1 MQHPQSSSNFNGALS
16 GLRQFLATESPLKVY
31 FKVCFLFPLKS
42 SFCSEEFVISF
53 CSNFFVIYKNG
64 LTKKL
69 RLISK
74 FMTSQP
80 GKQAITLHILPNIA
94 IPKVNQTM
102 KFGQLIRYITRNT
115 SLKNHTQNFV
125 AKLVPDVFLKY

>member
-1 MQHPQSSSNFNGALS
+1 MQHSQSSSNFNGALS
-16 GLRQFLATESPLKVY
+16 DLRQFLATESPLKVY

-42 SFCSEEFVISF
+42 SFCCEEFVISF
-53 CSNFFVIYKNG
+53 CSNFFVIYENG

-74 FMTSQP
+74 FVASQP

-94 IPKVNQTM
+94 IRKANQTM

-115 SLKNHTQNFV
+115 SLKNHTQNSWRN
-125 AKLVPDVFLKY
+125 